1 MTGTGRGKSYCR
13 GRLKRGFDILVVLAA
28 LPLLLPLLVILGLC
42 VLLASGPPVLF
53 IQERVGMDGQLF
65 RLLKFRTMRSDG
77 GLGLPITSRGDAR
90 VTPLGRLMRAAK
102 LDELPQ
108 LINVLLGDMS
118 LVGPRPE
125 VPRYVAAYTP
135 EQRRVLVTRPGL
147 TDPATLLYRNEEDLL
162 DALEEEKR
170 ERYYVDHILPSKLR
184 LNLDYLDRA
193 GFWYDLALLVRT
205 LKVIVFPE
213 RA

>member
-1 MTGTGRGKSYCR
+1 MTGTGRGHTYCR

-28 LPLLLPLLVILGLC
+28 CPLLLPLLVILGLC
-42 VLLASGPPVLF
+42 VLLASGAPVLF
-53 IQERVGMDGQLF
+53 IQERVGMDGHLF
-65 RLLKFRTMRSDG
+65 RLLKFRTMRPDA

-90 VTPLGRLMRAAK
+90 VTPLGRLMRATK

-205 LKVIVFPE
+205 VKVIVFPE